1 MKKIQTDSRYYYTNN
16 IEAFTMPP
24 FSEIKKVF
32 INKEHIYIIY
42 EFPIDMEFH
51 DQRKIVNLK
60 VQEFVSAFSEKGYQ
74 YLDTQIIQKTELQNT
89 SFSNNIQ
96 LNIVNIVLHISIK
109 CVSIEITVTTAL
121 YAVRD
126 VDVKRETHSGYCL
139 LLFK

>member
-16 IEAFTMPP
+16 IEVFTMPP

-60 VQEFVSAFSEKGYQ
+60 VQEFVSAFNESGYQ
-74 YLDTQIIQKTELQNT
+74 YLDTQIIQKTELQNS

-96 LNIVNIVLHISIK
+96 LNIINIDITYHFFIQEIK
-109 CVSIEITVTTAL
+109 PQIEM
-121 YAVRD
+121 RD
-126 VDVKRETHSGYCL
+126 DKINDIIN
-139 LLFK
+139 